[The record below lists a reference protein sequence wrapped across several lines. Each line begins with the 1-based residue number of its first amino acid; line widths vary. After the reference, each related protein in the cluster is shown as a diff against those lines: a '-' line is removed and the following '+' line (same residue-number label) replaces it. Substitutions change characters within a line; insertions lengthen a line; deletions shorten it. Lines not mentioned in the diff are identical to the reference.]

1 MKTPSVMQK
10 KVAVTVLAGAVVLG
24 VATGAVAGVMGREE
38 GTPSVRPTAT
48 PSSASPTPEEES
60 PPAAGAPVA
69 QGGGTETTSSPE
81 PPALVGVSQLL
92 VTPGAVGPVTVG
104 MTKQEALGTGYLLAP
119 DPSSGDGCPAP
130 ALAWKDGYDGVLDVQ
145 ASGNG
150 DILSIG
156 VRQQGPRTRSGYG
169 IGTTWGELKAVGE
182 EPVEAGYGQTGVR
195 VYDAANAGWIGFL
208 FDTTVDQLSD
218 ADTVTFMEVT
228 KGAQPDLMRDG
239 C

>member
-1 MKTPSVMQK
+1 MKTPAVMQK
-10 KVAVTVLAGAVVLG
+10 KIAVAVLVGAVVLG
-24 VATGAVAGVMGREE
+24 AATGAVAVAMDRDDS
-38 GTPSVRPTAT
+38 TPSARPSAT
-48 PSSASPTPEEES
+48 PTSASPTPDEES
-60 PPAAGAPVA
+60 SPAATTPVA
-69 QGGGTETTSSPE
+69 QTGGGGETKAPE
-81 PPALVGVSQLL
+81 APSLVPASQLL

-104 MTKQEALGTGYLLAP
+104 MTKQQALDTGYLVAP
-119 DPSSGDGCPAP
+119 DPDSGDGCPAP
-130 ALAWKDGYDGVLDVQ
+130 PLAWKDGYAGVLDVQ

-150 DILSIG
+150 DVLSIG

-182 EPVEAGYGQTGVR
+182 DPVEAGYGQTGVR

-208 FDTTVDQLSD
+208 FDTTVDQLDD

-228 KGAQPDLMRDG
+228 KGGQPDLMRDG

>member
-1 MKTPSVMQK
+1 MMQK
-10 KVAVTVLAGAVVLG
+10 KVAVGVLAAAVVLG
-24 VATGAVAGVMGREE
+24 VATGAVAVAMDRDDE
-38 GTPSVRPTAT
+38 TPSARPSVT
-48 PSSASPTPEEES
+48 PTSASPTPTEEE
-60 PPAAGAPVA
+60 PEPAATVPAA
-69 QGGGTETTSSPE
+69 QGGGESKTPETPQ
-81 PPALVGVSQLL
+81 LVGPSQLL

-104 MTKQEALGTGYLLAP
+104 MSKQEALDTGYLVAP

-130 ALAWKDGYDGVLDVQ
+130 PLAWKDDYASVLDVQ

-156 VRQQGPRTRSGYG
+156 VRAQGPRTRSGYG
-169 IGTTWGELKAVGE
+169 VGTTWGELKAVGE

-208 FDTTVDQLSD
+208 FDTTVDQLAD
-218 ADTVTFMEVT
+218 GDTVSFMEVT